1 MKKFVA
7 FSEYINFVHLWD
19 LSHLQIL
26 KMCSQCF
33 QIITFLQI
41 LEINQLWYCLV
52 LTGQTVF
59 LSSFKHLSSKHCN
72 LFYILEI
79 YMRICNWPWL
89 IVNALFLDDLG
100 NATGKNIGLACKYQA
115 ISKLVYLKKNC
126 KNVMIGKRFFVNW
139 LHIFKM
145 KKLRHVESD
154 KLSAGYFYFG
164 LNAQKQKK
172 GWGTGHMSPF

>member
-1 MKKFVA
+1 MKKTPT
-7 FSEYINFVHLWD
+7 L
-19 LSHLQIL
+19 L
-26 KMCSQCF
+26 KSRFLEKNCGLLRIYKLCTPLGSQSLADF
-33 QIITFLQI
+33 ENVQQI

-52 LTGQTVF
+52 FTVQTVF

-72 LFYILEI
+72 LFYWKLICESITDPDLLWI
-79 YMRICNWPWL
+79 CFVSGWFRKCNWKEHRSGN
-89 IVNALFLDDLG
+89 IKVGLF
-100 NATGKNIGLACKYQA
+100 
-115 ISKLVYLKKNC
+115 KKNC
-126 KNVMIGKRFFVNW
+126 KNVMIWKRFFVNW